1 MKGDFYVQEEKI
13 KIRTIFNDAK
23 VLKQELVNYFT
34 HCNDNKEVPTKLG
47 MLIYLDI
54 TENTLKKWKEK
65 KRNTFLQQ
73 INWAHSQ
80 IEHLNLQRYLKSH
93 SSNSSWYLERAYV
106 NKYHLSTKIDIKN
119 NDNTTP
125 IAISLENKSK
135 NKC

>member
-1 MKGDFYVQEEKI
+1 MKRDFYVQEEKI
-13 KIRTIFNDAK
+13 KIRTIFNDATK
-23 VLKQELVNYFT
+23 LKESLENYFI
-34 HCNDNKEVPTKLG
+34 HCKEFDEIPTKLG

-93 SSNSSWYLERAYV
+93 AGNSSWYLERAYV

-119 NDNTTP
+119 SDNTTP
-125 IAISLENKSK
+125 IAISLENKGK

>member
-1 MKGDFYVQEEKI
+1 MQEEKI
-13 KIRTIFNDAK
+13 KIRIIFNDATK
-23 VLKQELVNYFT
+23 LREALENYFI
-34 HCNDNKEVPTKLG
+34 HCKDFDEIPTKLG

>member
-13 KIRTIFNDAK
+13 KIRTIFNDATK
-23 VLKQELVNYFT
+23 LRESLENYFI
-34 HCNDNKEVPTKLG
+34 HCNEFKEVPTKLG

-54 TENTLKKWKEK
+54 TESTIRTWKQK

-80 IEHLNLQRYLKSH
+80 IEHLNLQRYLT
-93 SSNSSWYLERAYV
+93 SNAGTSSWYLERAYV

-125 IAISLENKSK
+125 IAISLENKGK

>member
-13 KIRTIFNDAK
+13 KIRTIFNDATK
-23 VLKQELVNYFT
+23 LRESLENYFI
-34 HCNDNKEVPTKLG
+34 HCKEFDEIPTKLG

>member
-13 KIRTIFNDAK
+13 KIRTIFNDVTK
-23 VLKQELVNYFT
+23 LRESLENYFI
-34 HCNDNKEVPTKLG
+34 HCKDFDEIPTKLG

>member
-13 KIRTIFNDAK
+13 KIRIIFNDATK
-23 VLKQELVNYFT
+23 LREALENYFI
-34 HCNDNKEVPTKLG
+34 HCKDFDEIPTKLG